1 MLVMIIASIAFAA
14 ADHHRVWMITT
25 YFTFMAVLLYLNLVR
40 LPKILARRM
49 AWEREVNPE
58 LAKKHRMVQFYGIAG
73 QMVAAI
79 MAGLTLLF
87 LLPALFR

>member
-1 MLVMIIASIAFAA
+1 
-14 ADHHRVWMITT
+14 MITT

-73 QMVAAI
+73 QWWA
-79 MAGLTLLF
+79 
-87 LLPALFR
+87 RSWRD

>member
-1 MLVMIIASIAFAA
+1 MVIASTAFAA
-14 ADHHRVWMITT
+14 AGHHRVWMITT

-58 LAKKHRMVQFYGIAG
+58 LAKKHRLVQFYGYRRARWSS
-73 QMVAAI
+73 AI

-87 LLPALFR
+87 LLPTLFR